1 MEKPDALEAEGI
13 VQRTLINLL
22 GAIDSGSGQAAINA
36 KVVCGWT
43 AANALQL
50 LYYDQLGQ
58 PLDMCFDLVRVA
70 GATLPKMETVRIA
83 LDVESPV
90 SLGATMIRDRSIN
103 FALAQEGKIILAMEF
118 NSRQDVEAIIYAIQA
133 PFDKAEEIAADT
145 MDPMDFRAIVELR
158 AAIVN
163 HLVSTAR
170 PLPTVLTYWFATPL
184 PSLIISQ
191 RLYGDASRYD
201 QIRNENKVV
210 HPAFCPQEGQAL
222 SQ

>member
-1 MEKPDALEAEGI
+1 
-13 VQRTLINLL
+13 
-22 GAIDSGSGQAAINA
+22 
-36 KVVCGWT
+36 
-43 AANALQL
+43 
-50 LYYDQLGQ
+50 
-58 PLDMCFDLVRVA
+58 
-70 GATLPKMETVRIA
+70 METVRIA
-83 LDVESPV
+83 LDVEAPV

-103 FALAQEGKIILAMEF
+103 LALAQEGKIILAMEF
-118 NSRQDVEAIIYAIQA
+118 VSRQDVEAIIYAIMA
-133 PFDKAEEIAADT
+133 PFDKAEEVAADT

-163 HLVSTAR
+163 HLVTTAR
-170 PLPTVLTYWFATPL
+170 PLPTMLTYWFATPL

-210 HPAFCPQEGQAL
+210 HPAFCPPEGQAL